1 MDEVETLSL
10 STAVMMA
17 LGLIVNLLLLPFP
30 FVWPYRVAKAR
41 RRFPER
47 GKFCLLSGLISYV
60 LVALAMGLTIL
71 LAIGLHA
78 VGLLGD
84 QPISPGGVFFSF
96 GWLILALSMAVISL
110 WVSGYVAERWRD
122 WVDRYLR

>member
-47 GKFCLLSGLISYV
+47 GKFCLLSGLISYA
-60 LVALAMGLTIL
+60 LVALAMTRVVQSRASSVALADHSSAAGSTLPVAASIGCAVTSPVQPAGL
-71 LAIGLHA
+71 
-78 VGLLGD
+78 
-84 QPISPGGVFFSF
+84 
-96 GWLILALSMAVISL
+96 
-110 WVSGYVAERWRD
+110 
-122 WVDRYLR
+122 